1 MAVKRSFKD
10 MLPPMQVPAPAG
22 TVTPEVPAAAPKA
35 DPEAVAP
42 ASEQVP
48 APAPAKPTLVSVPS
62 QEPAPTTE
70 PTPAAVPVNGPA
82 AKAEETAG
90 APARPHYSLLVRKE
104 LRVFKDQAKDLKILT
119 MTINDLKLSVG
130 ERITDNTLVRVA
142 IDLLLERKDELSGTT
157 ERELRESL
165 GLPPRY

>member
-10 MLPPMQVPAPAG
+10 MLPPPQVLTPAVEAPQ
-22 TVTPEVPAAAPKA
+22 TPSPAAAPA
-35 DPEAVAP
+35 VETTPQVEAQ
-42 ASEQVP
+42 ASPPV
-48 APAPAKPTLVSVPS
+48 KPTLVSVPS
-62 QEPAPTTE
+62 KEEPAPAPD
-70 PTPAAVPVNGPA
+70 PTPVAPPATESAAQP
-82 AKAEETAG
+82 EESAG

-104 LRVFKDQAKDLKILT
+104 LRVFQDQAKDLKILT